1 MKAPQALTPELI
13 KEEVVKYDD
22 SFKKVIPS
30 YMNLERMYQII
41 ESEVTKNSS
50 ILRCSQQSIL
60 NSVYEA
66 CWFGLEPSS
75 ITGHGSLVPFGKTC
89 TFLIGYRGILE
100 LAHRAGHTIWAHAV
114 YENDPVKEVHYGTN
128 PRIDHTPLLHGDKG
142 ALIGAY
148 AVADLG
154 KDRPRKYKYMSI
166 DDLRVHSKYSKNM
179 AMWKQH
185 PEAMALKTVIRML
198 GKTLSTTPVEI
209 KKYDASHSDRFNMA
223 TRVSDDNSGFMVD
236 IDSGEFE
243 YIDHDDTN
251 PDTNPETKG
260 NENDNKPIV
269 KQKPTI
275 TKSEKKADSG
285 SKKGDTKPES
295 TKGKEKASV

>member
-13 KEEVVKYDD
+13 KEEVIKYDD
-22 SFKKVIPS
+22 NFKKVIPS
-30 YMNLERMYQII
+30 YVNIERMYQII
-41 ESEVTKNSS
+41 ETEVTKNSS
-50 ILRCSQQSIL
+50 LLRCSKQSIL

-89 TFLIGYRGILE
+89 TFLIGYKGIVE
-100 LAHRAGHTIWAHAV
+100 LAHRAGHTIWAYPV
-114 YENDPVKEVHYGTN
+114 YENDPVFKCRFGTD
-128 PRIDHTPLLHGDKG
+128 PCIDHEPLQHGNKG
-142 ALIGAY
+142 NLIGAY

-154 KDRPRKYKYMSI
+154 VGKPRKFHYMSI
-166 DDLRVHSKYSKNM
+166 EDLRYHSKYSKNLN
-179 AMWKQH
+179 MWKQH
-185 PEAMALKTVIRML
+185 PEAMCLKTVIRML
-198 GKTLSTTPVEI
+198 GKTLSVTPV
-209 KKYDASHSDRFNMA
+209 KTKGLKPTDVDRFSMA
-223 TRVSDDNSGFMVD
+223 TKVSDDNTGYLVD

-260 NENDNKPIV
+260 NENANKPIV

-285 SKKGDTKPES
+285 SKKGDTKSES

>member
-128 PRIDHTPLLHGDKG
+128 PRIDHTPLLHGNKG

-166 DDLRVHSKYSKNM
+166 DDLRIHSKYSKNM

-185 PEAMALKTVIRML
+185 PEAMASKTVIRML

-243 YIDHDDTN
+243 YIDHDETN